1 VLQVRTTQQCRH
13 LEALSY
19 ITISY
24 LTSYTVFNNSTPH
37 HAAATPQQLEDS
49 KQKVLKIADAKKAD
63 LEKALKKEIKG
74 VKKEVVKAIE
84 KGSKKEKEN
93 PKGK

>member
-1 VLQVRTTQQCRH
+1 
-13 LEALSY
+13 LSY

-24 LTSYTVFNNSTPH
+24 LTSYTVFNYSTRLH
-37 HAAATPQQLEDS
+37 TAATPLQLEDS
-49 KQKVLKIADAKKAD
+49 KQKVLKIADVKKAD
-63 LEKALKKEIKG
+63 LEKALKKEING

-84 KGSKKEKEN
+84 KGSKTEKES